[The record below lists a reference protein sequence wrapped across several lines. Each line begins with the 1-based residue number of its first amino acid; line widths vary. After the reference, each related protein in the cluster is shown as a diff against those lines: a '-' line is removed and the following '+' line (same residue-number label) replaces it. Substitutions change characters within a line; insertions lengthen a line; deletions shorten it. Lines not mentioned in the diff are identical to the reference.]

1 MPILLLAAS
10 LAALLVGPVL
20 SGLTART
27 RAPHDFV
34 EGLGLVLVVG
44 LGVLFLLPHALEHGG
59 VWALSGLLVGLAA
72 PLLWHRVQA
81 HPKGELAL
89 GLGLLAVH
97 AALDGSALGVFHDD
111 HADALAMAVVAHR
124 LPVGFLVFSWVGA
137 RASGWSAWGAIGL
150 LLLATVGGYA
160 VGAPIELPHAVE
172 GVLEGLVVGAL
183 LHVVAHPHSH
193 DHESELAHDH
203 SHSHHHDPP
212 AGVPRA
218 EVAGA
223 LTAVALLGGFTAWSL
238 SGAHV
243 HHVGD
248 TGHALLELLL
258 VLSPVALGLLALETG
273 WILRGLDPAPLLHR
287 LRFASG
293 QAVDRSV
300 PWIGAVILAA
310 LLVPRMHERLH
321 EWVGGPLQWVCLV
334 AFAGLAVSSLIR
346 QGPRGLLR
354 RLTHRT

>member
-1 MPILLLAAS
+1 MPILLLAAA
-10 LAALLVGPVL
+10 LAALLVGPAL

-34 EGLGLVLVVG
+34 EGLGVVLVVG
-44 LGVLFLLPHALEHGG
+44 LGVVYLLPHALEHGG
-59 VWALSGLLVGLAA
+59 LWAIGGLVVGLAA

-89 GLGLLAVH
+89 GLALLGVH

-111 HADALAMAVVAHR
+111 HADALAIAVVAHR

-137 RASGWSAWGAIGL
+137 RASGWRAWGAIGL
-150 LLLATVGGYA
+150 LMLATVGGYA
-160 VGAPIELPHAVE
+160 VGAPIELPQAAE

-193 DHESELAHDH
+193 DHEQELSHDH

-212 AGVPRA
+212 TGVPSAEILGAVAGV
-218 EVAGA
+218 
-223 LTAVALLGGFTAWSL
+223 LLVVGFMVWNAQ
-238 SGAHV
+238 GVHAH
-243 HHVGD
+243 HAHDG
-248 TGHALLELLL
+248 GHALPDLLL
-258 VLSPVALGLLALETG
+258 VLSPAALGLLALETG

-287 LRFASG
+287 VRFAAT

-300 PWIGAVILAA
+300 PWIGALMVAA
-310 LLVPRMHERLH
+310 QLVPGLHERLAQGA
-321 EWVGGPLQWVCLV
+321 GGPLQWVCVVLLV
-334 AFAGLAVSSLIR
+334 AAAGSSLVR

-354 RLTHRT
+354 RLTHWR